1 MPLTPH
7 NSGSSCPFW
16 ACFQKKDF
24 ISVVLNTGY
33 ILTSQEEFGEITIQ
47 PPRRG
52 WCVPLVRSGVPP
64 SAFSESSPGAATV
77 EKSPYL
83 KGLQSSLPLGG
94 GQYSLQEGPQDRTRC
109 LFRQRVPPAEDS
121 QAKTTFSRMKLETRT
136 LLIKD
141 PLQKGCPWFYEFLGD
156 PPVSKVRGL
165 GVISCHPKEQINSI
179 RVTPCLSVSKAD
191 INNRSQHP
199 LLPARPSQ
207 VV

>member
-1 MPLTPH
+1 MGRSQYNRHTGAGVCH
-7 NSGSSCPFW
+7 WSGVGSRHLR
-16 ACFQKKDF
+16 FQKAPQGRPPLRRAH
-24 ISVVLNTGY
+24 IS
-33 ILTSQEEFGEITIQ
+33 
-47 PPRRG
+47 RR
-52 WCVPLVRSGVPP
+52 
-64 SAFSESSPGAATV
+64 F
-77 EKSPYL
+77 
-83 KGLQSSLPLGG
+83 KGSLPLGG

-141 PLQKGCPWFYEFLGD
+141 PLQKGCPWFYEFLSD

-199 LLPARPSQ
+199 LLPARPS
-207 VV
+207 